1 MSIVITVVWSGIL
14 EKRIFVLTSLLVG
27 QSLQWLHIRRC
38 LSLTYS
44 LAEEPWE
51 HSGMELAGIT
61 WCCLVYEERSLNG
74 PLNTL

>member
-1 MSIVITVVWSGIL
+1 MSIVITVVWSGIF
-14 EKRIFVLTSLLVG
+14 EKRISVLSSLLV
-27 QSLQWLHIRRC
+27 LQRLHIRRR
-38 LSLTYS
+38 LSLNYS
-44 LAEEPWE
+44 LGEKSYE